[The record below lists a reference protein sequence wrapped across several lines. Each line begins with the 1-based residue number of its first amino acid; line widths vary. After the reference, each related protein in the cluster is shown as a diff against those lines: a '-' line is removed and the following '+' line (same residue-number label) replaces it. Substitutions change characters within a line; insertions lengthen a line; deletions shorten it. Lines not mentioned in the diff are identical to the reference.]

1 MHTQATVFAAGRC
14 FNRKYSRWIDVIVFL
29 QVIMCCG
36 DFVKA
41 LVVAMRKPGCFSLIG
56 CWGVGAVPLP

>member
-1 MHTQATVFAAGRC
+1 MHIRATVLAAGRC
-14 FNRKYSRWIDVIVFL
+14 FNRKYSRWIDMVVFL

-41 LVVAMRKPGCFSLIG
+41 LVVAVSKPGCFSWND